1 VTRILVVE
9 DEPLIA
15 DSLAYS
21 LRREGFEVDVA
32 TDGPGALRQAAER
45 LPDLVVLDLILP
57 GLDGLEVCRRLRNG
71 SPVPVIMLTARG
83 EESDRVAGL
92 ELGADDYLV
101 KPFSFREL
109 LARIRATLRRVS
121 LDQGLAEAGPLKV
134 GQLTLDREAHRVLKQ
149 GHPLDLSVREFDLLE
164 ALMGQAGRA
173 LTREALLG
181 TVWGSDW
188 VGDPRTLDV
197 HVRWLRM
204 KVEDDPAEP
213 RYIQTVRGMGY
224 RFAGPEEFEA
234 AHEA

>member
-1 VTRILVVE
+1 MTRILVVE

>member
-1 VTRILVVE
+1 MTRILVVE

-21 LRREGFEVDVA
+21 LRRDGFEVDVA

-181 TVWGSDW
+181 AVWGSDW